1 MAGTT
6 PKYALPYPT
15 GTDRVMDGDNAMQA
29 LAEAIEGTIAGLP
42 IIDLRRPAG
51 NVNLPLNVD
60 AVAITYAYTSTRPEL
75 TAFAY
80 AMQLNVSVSDAGVMQ
95 AMLYLDNIAQGPAA
109 QIRPPASTGRYYL
122 ANFGGG
128 VEVAAGAHTVEVRVQ
143 KAGSSGTAAAEAASA
158 LLTLRWPR

>member
-42 IIDLRRPAG
+42 IIDLRRPAA

-60 AVAITYAYTSTRPEL
+60 AVAITYAYTSTRAEL
-75 TAFAY
+75 TVFAY
-80 AMQLNVSVSDAGVMQ
+80 ALQINISVSDAG
-95 AMLYLDNIAQGPAA
+95 AITATLFLDNVAIGSA
-109 QIRPPASTGRYYL
+109 QIRPPAGTGRFYL
-122 ANFGGG
+122 VNFGGG
-128 VEVAAGAHTVEVRVQ
+128 VVVAAGAHTAEVRIQ
-143 KAGSSGTAAAEAASA
+143 KAGSSGTAQAETASA
-158 LLTLRWPR
+158 LLTSRWPR

>member
-42 IIDLRRPAG
+42 IIDLRRPAA

-75 TAFAY
+75 TVFAY
-80 AMQLNVSVSDAGVMQ
+80 ALQINISVSDSGAIT
-95 AMLYLDNIAQGPAA
+95 ATLFLDNVAIGNAL
-109 QIRPPASTGRYYL
+109 IRPPASTGRYYL
-122 ANFGGG
+122 VNFGGG

-143 KAGSSGTAAAEAASA
+143 KAGSSGTAQAEIASG